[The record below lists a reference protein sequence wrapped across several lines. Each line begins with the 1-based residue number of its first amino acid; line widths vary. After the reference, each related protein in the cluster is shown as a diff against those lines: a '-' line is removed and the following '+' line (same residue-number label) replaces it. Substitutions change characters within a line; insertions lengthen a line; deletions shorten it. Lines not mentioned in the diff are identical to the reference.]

1 VRVPAIR
8 TQAGGYAR
16 WVARLRFFS
25 RGVGY
30 AVALLALLNVGWML
44 EALIDLPSLRGLQ
57 SAREHLSA
65 TFAMISMAALPALA
79 VMVVA
84 VNLAPGHGAPRI
96 AWLLGVGALAALW
109 SQSVVGRGM
118 PERMWLACLAEA
130 TVWTSLCMAVFVY
143 HRDVRDA
150 SGRLLRAAI
159 DRAEIDAEL
168 KRAELRLLQ
177 AQLEP
182 HFLFNTLS
190 AVRSLGQTDRI
201 ATVTMLDHLGRYFSA
216 ELPRLGRDRTTLGE
230 ELALVDAYLA
240 IFEVRLGSRLSY
252 RFHVPPECAAD
263 GIPPL
268 TILTL
273 VENALKHGIAPAI
286 EGGSVLV
293 SARRETGTLLVQ
305 VADSGHGMD
314 ARIGRGLGLANVRQ
328 RLLMQYGDAASL
340 TLATAV
346 PRGVIA
352 TVRIPLRG
360 HVEAQAVEAPA

>member
-1 VRVPAIR
+1 VRLPALQIQDGG
-8 TQAGGYAR
+8 QAS
-16 WVARLRFFS
+16 WVAQLRFFS

-30 AVALLALLNVGWML
+30 AVALLALLNAGWML
-44 EALIDLPSLRGLQ
+44 EALIDLPSLRGLE
-57 SAREHLSA
+57 SVREHLWA
-65 TFAMISMAALPALA
+65 TFAMISIAALPVLI

-84 VNLAPGHGAPRI
+84 VNLAPSHGARRI
-96 AWLLGVGALAALW
+96 FWLLGVGALAACW
-109 SQSVVGRGM
+109 CQGVVGRGM

-159 DRAEIDAEL
+159 DRAEIDTEL

-190 AVRSLGQTDRI
+190 AVRSLGQTDRT
-201 ATVTMLDHLGRYFSA
+201 ATVAMLDHLGRYFAA
-216 ELPRLGRDRTTLGE
+216 ELPRLGRDQTTLGD

-252 RFHVPPECAAD
+252 SFHVPPECEAH

-273 VENALKHGIAPAI
+273 VENALKHGIAPTV
-286 EGGSVLV
+286 EGGSVTV
-293 SARRETGTLLVQ
+293 SARREAGALLVR
-305 VADSGHGMD
+305 VADSGRGMS

-340 TLATAV
+340 TLAAAT

-352 TVRIPLRG
+352 TVRIPLRC
-360 HVEAQAVEAPA
+360 ADQAPA

>member
-1 VRVPAIR
+1 VRLPAIR
-8 TQAGGYAR
+8 IQAGGHTS
-16 WVARLRFFS
+16 WVAQLRFFS

-30 AVALLALLNVGWML
+30 AIALLALLNVGWMV
-44 EALIDLPSLRGLQ
+44 EALIDLPSLRGLE
-57 SAREHLSA
+57 SGREHLSA

-84 VNLAPGHGAPRI
+84 VNLAPGHGAPRVV
-96 AWLLGVGALAALW
+96 WLLGVGALAALW
-109 SQSVVGRGM
+109 SQGVVGRGM
-118 PERMWLACLAEA
+118 PERMWLACFAEA

-150 SGRLLRAAI
+150 SGRLLRVAI
-159 DRAEIDAEL
+159 DRAEIDTEF

-190 AVRSLGQTDRI
+190 AVRSLGQTDLT

-216 ELPRLGRDRTTLGE
+216 ELPRLGRDQTTVGD

-252 RFHVPPECAAD
+252 SLHVPPECEAE

-273 VENALKHGIAPAI
+273 VENALKHGIAPAV
-286 EGGSVLV
+286 EGGSVRV
-293 SARRETGTLLVQ
+293 SARREAGMLLVQ
-305 VADSGHGMD
+305 VADSGRGMD

-328 RLLMQYGDAASL
+328 RLVMQYGDAASL
-340 TLATAV
+340 TLAAAT
-346 PRGVIA
+346 PRGVVA
-352 TVRIPLRG
+352 TVRIPVRG
-360 HVEAQAVEAPA
+360 SVEAPA